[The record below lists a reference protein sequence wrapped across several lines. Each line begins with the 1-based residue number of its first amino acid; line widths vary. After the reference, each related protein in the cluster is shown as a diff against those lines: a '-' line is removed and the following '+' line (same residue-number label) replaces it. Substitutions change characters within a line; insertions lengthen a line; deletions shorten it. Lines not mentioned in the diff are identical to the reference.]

1 MQGQCVVDFASTMGN
16 DRSDRMR
23 SSKARREY
31 RAWRHVLGVIFY
43 RNLRVLEGL
52 TLLFFSSCLLIL
64 GMFILGSF
72 QQFLPETQL
81 MLLTLLRVASFLSVV
96 SNLYYVLLL
105 VAWMMRRR
113 RFAIPRL
120 LIALLGTAVGVVLFL
135 GVRLLT
141 VFLEPVT

>member
-1 MQGQCVVDFASTMGN
+1 MGKK
-16 DRSDRMR
+16 
-23 SSKARREY
+23 SSNARREY

-81 MLLTLLRVASFLSVV
+81 MLLTLLRVSSFLSVV

-120 LIALLGTAVGVVLFL
+120 LIAVIGTAIGIALFL
-135 GVRLLT
+135 GVRLLS

>member
-1 MQGQCVVDFASTMGN
+1 MVDFATSMGKESST
-16 DRSDRMR
+16 RTRHSR
-23 SSKARREY
+23 AQREY

-81 MLLTLLRVASFLSVV
+81 MLLTLLRISSFLSVV

-120 LIALLGTAVGVVLFL
+120 LIAVLGTAVGVALFL
-135 GVRLLT
+135 GVRLLS

>member
-1 MQGQCVVDFASTMGN
+1 MVHFLAYMTESDT
-16 DRSDRMR
+16 DSDRQIH
-23 SSKARREY
+23 ARRSY

-96 SNLYYVLLL
+96 SNLYYLLLL

-120 LIALLGTAVGVVLFL
+120 LIALLGTTVGAALFL
-135 GVRLLT
+135 GVRLLS
-141 VFLEPVT
+141 VFLEPVA

>member
-1 MQGQCVVDFASTMGN
+1 M
-16 DRSDRMR
+16 
-23 SSKARREY
+23 
-31 RAWRHVLGVIFY
+31 LGVIFY

-52 TLLFFSSCLLIL
+52 TVLFLSASFLIL
-64 GMFILGSF
+64 GMFVLGSF

-96 SNLYYVLLL
+96 SNLYYALLL
-105 VAWMMRRR
+105 LAWMIRRR

-120 LIALLGTAVGVVLFL
+120 LLALAGTAVGAALFL